1 MELRY
6 KRKMKM
12 PLKNLPGFVGGLSGI
27 FGGES
32 GLTGHELSDQIK
44 NKALQIGTPNIPY
57 INTHLA
63 SGVARKKLNLTGKG
77 GNIASSAINFI
88 GSTMN
93 AFGPVKSDEEILTD
107 AGQTNA
113 AGNGFTYLRQNHV
126 NGDKEMAQLSKENTS
141 NTLATA
147 GTGAALGASIGS
159 VFPGAGTIIGGAI
172 GAIGGL
178 FAGLFGGASRRRK
191 MRQAIFNAQQK
202 ADRANNFNQSSA
214 QSDYL
219 QQRYAQEHGTT
230 TDDDLYG
237 YKNGKDNNMILPK
250 YKMGKYVWT
259 SIGKTKAPANARV
272 SGGESMFTPGDTNNS
287 TATVVRQGKPNA
299 DDQLANVKDETVIF
313 GNNINPRTGIRYKDE
328 VLPYTDAL
336 EKINNKYEKRTNSK
350 INNLRGSFGM
360 RSDALQQKE
369 VNKVKEPIVQLLN
382 QKAQEQAYDHQ
393 MQEYTK
399 AYAHGKSGLPGF
411 ENGMPGGGWL
421 GNAIPSGI
429 GMIASLSQYLNAK
442 NQSVSKPNTFIENPY
457 EGAALQTLAGL
468 RTNKSQIAKEIRD
481 NERRNAYAISRAG
494 GLSGAQ
500 RYMAMAG
507 QAIGTNDN
515 ISKMLLAAQDKDNQY
530 KAAYAEALYKAG
542 AAKAQSQQQ
551 AAQHDYAEYAKAHGA
566 REQMKQMGMRNIVDQ
581 INQYAANEYKRVN
594 GNAMYGLYSQDLDSE
609 QKKQLAY
616 LDGMKAYNNYL
627 STVNNTQPQ
636 AITPRYDF
644 SNMKFNL
651 PDYSSYL
658 KYRVR

>member
-1 MELRY
+1 
-6 KRKMKM
+6 MKM
-12 PLKNLPGFVGGLSGI
+12 PLKNLPGFVGGLSGM

-32 GLTGHELSDQIK
+32 GLTGHE
-44 NKALQIGTPNIPY
+44 
-57 INTHLA
+57 A
-63 SGVARKKLNLTGKG
+63 SGAARKKLNLTGKG
-77 GNIASSAINFI
+77 GNIASSAVNFI

-93 AFGPVKSDEEILTD
+93 SFGPVKSDEEILAD

-126 NGDKEMAQLSKENTS
+126 DGDKEMAQLSKENTS

-178 FAGLFGGASRRRK
+178 FAGLFGGAARRRK
-191 MRQAIFNAQQK
+191 MRRAIFNAQQK

-237 YKNGKDNNMILPK
+237 YKNGKDNNMILPR
-250 YKMGKYVWT
+250 YKIGKQVWT

-336 EKINNKYEKRTNSK
+336 EKINNKYERRTNSR

-369 VNKVKEPIVQLLN
+369 VNKIKEPIVQLLN

-399 AYAHGKSGLPGF
+399 AYKCGKSGLPGF
-411 ENGMPGGGWL
+411 EKGMPGGGWL

-429 GMIASLSQYLNAK
+429 GMIASIGQYLNAK
-442 NQSVSKPNTFIENPY
+442 NQSISKPNTFVANPY

-551 AAQHDYAEYAKAHGA
+551 DYAEYAKAHGA
-566 REQMKQMGMRNIVDQ
+566 REQMKQIGMRNIVDQ
-581 INQYAANEYKRVN
+581 INQYAANEFKRVN
-594 GNAMYGLYSQDLDSE
+594 GNAMYDLYKQDLTSE

-627 STVNNTQPQ
+627 STVGNTQPQ

-658 KYRVR
+658 KYRAR